1 MPDLDS
7 VTPFSPNDVTPIADL
22 IGDARVVAI
31 GENNHHIR
39 EFGELRN
46 QLLRHLV
53 TERGFTVLGF
63 ESGFAEGQLV
73 DGWLRGGPGDVAD
86 IARDGFTFS
95 LGDSPEM
102 HEMLTWLRG
111 HGGVRYAGLDVPSS
125 GGSPVPAL
133 LAVRRYLEEI
143 DPDVLPLVEA
153 GLTASKP
160 YASVSS
166 AVAPGRYAAMAAPA
180 RDAAT
185 AALTVLVS
193 HLRSLAPVY
202 RQRGDGDPHAQA
214 IAEHHAAGA
223 LRIDTYLRELAVMM
237 SGAAPELVSS
247 SRDTYMASTVQL
259 LRRLHGEGEKIIVM
273 VHNGHLQRV
282 PFAPMPSMRFPS
294 AGTHLAAELGDD
306 YFALGVTAGVGTTTG
321 LTPDDSKRLG
331 FRVHED
337 ELPPPAEGSVEA
349 ALAEPGSCLV
359 DLRANRAKGVT
370 GPSSMRHAHL
380 FTPLDV
386 VQAFDALVHLPR
398 MSVSGNVP
406 SA

>member
-1 MPDLDS
+1 MPDLDA
-7 VTPFSPNDVTPIADL
+7 VTPFSPDDVTPIADL

-46 QLLRHLV
+46 RLLRHLV

-95 LGDSPEM
+95 LGDSPEI

-125 GGSPVPAL
+125 AGSPVPAL
-133 LAVRRYLEEI
+133 LAVRRYLEDV

-153 GLTASKP
+153 GLTASEP

-202 RQRGDGDPHAQA
+202 RQRGDGDPHAHA

-223 LRIDTYLRELAVMM
+223 LRIDTYLRELAAMM
-237 SGAAPELVSS
+237 SGAAPALVSS

-259 LRRLHGEGEKIIVM
+259 LRRLHEGEKIIVM

-282 PFAPMPSMRFPS
+282 PFAPMGSMRFPS

-306 YFALGVTAGVGTTTG
+306 YFTLGVTAGAGTTTG
-321 LTPDDSKRLG
+321 LTPDDSERLG
-331 FRVHED
+331 FRVHEE

-349 ALAEPGSCLV
+349 ALGESGSCLV
-359 DLRANRAKGVT
+359 DLRANRAKGIT

-398 MSVSGNVP
+398 MSVSANVP